1 MGPMWRHHLIRV
13 GAVGHVGRFTAV
25 DAVRYPRGA
34 RVIVRT
40 SRGLEIGEVLSPAAD
55 APPQGQSDGSILRRM
70 TIEDQ
75 LLEARLERNRQ
86 EAFAACAERIRKL
99 RLGAVLVDVEHLFD
113 GRSLFFYFLG
123 DVPPEL
129 EAVTAELA
137 EVYDAAVQFRKFA
150 DTVVEG
156 CGPGC
161 GTSDAE
167 GPGCKTC
174 ATGCPIGSACGSP
187 KTHETT

>member
-1 MGPMWRHHLIRV
+1 M
-13 GAVGHVGRFTAV
+13 GHVGRFTAV
-25 DAVRYPRGA
+25 DAVRYPRTA

-40 SRGLEIGEVLSPAAD
+40 SRGLEIGEVLSQAAD
-55 APPQGQSDGSILRRM
+55 APPPGQSDGSILRRM

-86 EAFAACAERIRKL
+86 EAFAACAQRIRE
-99 RLGAVLVDVEHLFD
+99 LGVGAALVDVEHLFD
-113 GRSLFFYFLG
+113 GRSLVFYFLG
-123 DVPPEL
+123 DVPAEV

-137 EVYDAAVQFRKFA
+137 EVYDAAVQFRKFT
-150 DTVVEG
+150 DTVAEG

-161 GTSDAE
+161 GTADAA
-167 GPGCKTC
+167 GAGCKTC

-187 KTHETT
+187 KSQST

>member
-1 MGPMWRHHLIRV
+1 V
-13 GAVGHVGRFTAV
+13 GAIGNVGRFTAV
-25 DAVRYPRGA
+25 DAVVYPRGA
-34 RVIVRT
+34 RVILRT
-40 SRGLEIGEVLSPAAD
+40 SRGLEIGEVLSSAAD
-55 APPQGQSDGSILRRM
+55 APPHGQSDGSIVRRM

-86 EAFAACAERIRKL
+86 EAFAACAQRIRKL
-99 RLGAVLVDVEHLFD
+99 GLGAVLVDVEHLFD

-123 DVPPEL
+123 EVPAEL

-161 GTSDAE
+161 GTADAVGGE
-167 GPGCKTC
+167 CKSC
-174 ATGCPIGSACGSP
+174 STGCPIGSACGTP
-187 KTHETT
+187 RK

>member
-1 MGPMWRHHLIRV
+1 MWRHHLVRV

-40 SRGLEIGEVLSPAAD
+40 SRGLEIGEVLSPEAD

-75 LLEARLERNRQ
+75 LLETRLERNRQ

-123 DVPPEL
+123 DMPPEL
-129 EAVTAELA
+129 EAVTTELA

-150 DTVVEG
+150 ETVVEG

-161 GTSDAE
+161 GTADAE

-187 KTHETT
+187 KTNETS

>member
-1 MGPMWRHHLIRV
+1 M
-13 GAVGHVGRFTAV
+13 GHVGRFTAV
-25 DAVRYPRGA
+25 DAVRYPRAA

-40 SRGLEIGEVLSPAAD
+40 SRGLEIGEVLSPTD
-55 APPQGQSDGSILRRM
+55 EAPPRGESDGSIVRGM

-86 EAFAACAERIRKL
+86 GAFEACAAKIREL
-99 RLGAVLVDVEHLFD
+99 RLPVALVDVEHLFD
-113 GRSLFFYFLG
+113 GRSLYFYFLG
-123 DVPPEL
+123 EAPREL

-137 EVYDAAVQFRKFA
+137 EVYDATVQFRKFA

-161 GTSDAE
+161 GTAD
-167 GPGCKTC
+167 GPGSGCTTC
-174 ATGCPIGSACGSP
+174 ATGCPVGSACGSA
-187 KTHETT
+187 KAKAGS